1 MEVDGLADSI
11 TTNAAG
17 FITTRGLYTHSLT
30 NEQISIANW
39 NQNIGNNPFTT
50 LRVLTTRVEPYL
62 NIEQQ
67 YEYISRSVKSM

>member
-50 LRVLTTRVEPYL
+50 TARPH
-62 NIEQQ
+62 NS
-67 YEYISRSVKSM
+67 SRTLLEH